1 MAGLS
6 INQQSTIAFK
16 NLLNKSHTD
25 LAKGLGNESEDI
37 KFNVHSDTIFVSTIS
52 STPATAISAGIAVL
66 VQADLTL
73 DGSSNG
79 HAYFATWPVLPPAG
93 VDPTTL
99 SAYAYGAGLLLNI
112 VAGDRVKNAISFAYG
127 NGYEVIPYAGTPIP
141 ANRIFVN
148 DPRNWV
154 YQYQSGVFFQENL
167 GTIPATLEV
176 YAYTGQILSNVIGGG
191 TGFVPLGGTTPGF
204 PVLGDIE
211 VTDGFKMFLNTSP
224 ATYIQ
229 FNNSLISPAIPTI
242 EIAGNMLLNGDL
254 IVQGT
259 TVTLNEQTVQ
269 ILDNNL
275 VINFGGTHST
285 ALGGG
290 ITVEDGILD
299 GIDSTLLLD
308 ANGRWQITPGFD
320 VFGLA
325 NYDIDRSASYTN
337 RSLVD
342 KEYVDSVTGGTSA
355 GNITVA
361 ATYIGT
367 GGSPVMDSYTGVAI
381 PTQLGYDQASIYL
394 VTFNSDNS
402 GPAKLSIDGLPYI
415 ELLKGD
421 EILGLISLEAGD
433 IQASVVYYVVYDGV
447 QLQLF
452 SLNPVQA
459 PGTYTNLSPST
470 IAVGGIPVG
479 TTFNNMTYTQL
490 FNMMFY
496 PYSLPVFG
504 SFLISGQGTTLEVGQ
519 AIAAGAKT
527 FLWTTTNPLNI
538 VLSSIVVRDLTG
550 GVILS
555 SNTKATQTVG
565 PLVIGRVYTIV
576 NYVLGDNFLNVGAS
590 SNTVGTRFT
599 AIGTTPTVWTNA
611 STIGYDDGTEV
622 INFASP
628 ITKVVQTSNTWR
640 ISATRSNSS
649 TFSRD
654 FSTFWYWRVFSGTS
668 TNLTLTAPQVQAL
681 TNSALQASVATTIQY
696 VAGGYKYYGIPSTF
710 GFPSLFKDVNTNL
723 NVAMAGIAEGYTS
736 TNGNGIYYQSVSITN
751 AYGVVN
757 NYRIYRTRNVLGGA
771 IKIAIS

>member
-52 STPATAISAGIAVL
+52 STPATAVAAGTVVF

-79 HAYFATWPVLPPAG
+79 HAYFATWPIMPPAG

-99 SAYAYGAGLLLNI
+99 SAYTYGAGLLLNVI
-112 VAGDRVKNAISFAYG
+112 GGDRIKNAISFSYG
-127 NGYEVIPYAGTPIP
+127 NGYEVIPYAGIPIP

-154 YQYQSGVFFQENL
+154 YQYQSGIFFQESL

-176 YAYTGQILSNVIGGG
+176 YVYTGSILSNVIGAG
-191 TGFVPLGGTTPGF
+191 TGFVPLAGTIPGF
-204 PVLGDIE
+204 PVIGDIE
-211 VTDGFKMFLNTSP
+211 VTDGFKMFLSTSP

-242 EIAGNMLLNGDL
+242 EISGNMLLNGDL
-254 IVQGT
+254 IVQGN

-275 VINFGGTHST
+275 VINFGGTHAT

-290 ITVEDGILD
+290 ITVEDGIAN

-308 ANGRWQITPGFD
+308 SNGRWLITPGFD

-342 KEYVDSVTGGTSA
+342 KEYVDSITGGSAA
-355 GNITVA
+355 GNVTVV

-367 GGSPVMDSYTGVAI
+367 GGSPVMDSYTGVAT
-381 PTQLGYDQASIYL
+381 PTLLGYNQTVIYL

-402 GPAKLSIDGLPYI
+402 GPAKLEIDGLPYL

-421 EILGLISLEAGD
+421 EILGLIPLAAGD
-433 IQASVVYYVVYDGV
+433 IQASIIYYVVYDGV

-452 SLNPVQA
+452 SLNPVQQ
-459 PGTYTNLSPST
+459 PGTYTNLLPAT
-470 IAVGGIPVG
+470 VAVGGVPVG

-496 PYSLPVFG
+496 PYILPVF
-504 SFLISGQGTTLEVGQ
+504 SAFYISGQGTTLEVGQ
-519 AIAAGAKT
+519 AIAAGSKT
-527 FLWTTTNPLNI
+527 FLWSTTNPLNI
-538 VLSSIVVRDLTG
+538 VLSSIVVRDLSA
-550 GVILS
+550 GVILNN
-555 SNTKATQTVG
+555 NTKATQTVG
-565 PLVIGRVYTIV
+565 PLVVGRVYTII
-576 NYVLGDNFLNVGAS
+576 NYVLGDNFLNIGAA

-599 AIGTTPTVWTNA
+599 AIGTTPAVWTNA
-611 STIGYDDGTEV
+611 STLGYDDGNQAIV
-622 INFASP
+622 FASP
-628 ITKVVQTSNTWR
+628 ITKVVQTSHTWR
-640 ISATRSNSS
+640 IQATRSNSS
-649 TFSRD
+649 SFLRD

-668 TNLTLTAPQVQAL
+668 TNLALTAPQIQSL
-681 TNSALQASVATTIQY
+681 TNNALQSSFGTTIQY
-696 VAGGYKYYGIPSTF
+696 VAGGYKYYCIPSTF
-710 GFPSLFKDVNTNL
+710 GFPSLFKDVSTNL

-736 TNGNGIYYQSVSITN
+736 TNGNGIYYQSVSVTN

-757 NYRIYRTRNVLGGA
+757 NYRIYRTRNVLGGV